1 MGRWKDGG
9 GNVMLNGQCSTEKPC
24 ISSVGCKCCTNYNLH
39 WACGRNSI
47 SVASLYAAYLVFCKG
62 AIMLRYEI
70 RIQRTTINSF
80 MGFFAGYSDRI
91 RDSKWH
97 LFCSTCFS
105 WGPTVTFR
113 ITYNWLKDTAIT
125 TQTGC
130 NDSVT
135 HDIQKHPNTMSV
147 PALSLIVILFQNSAN
162 TGIKDLNMKF
172 TFTYINIAINTL
184 QPQKIAHIFKVISKI
199 LSIYSAVDF
208 IHVIF

>member
-70 RIQRTTINSF
+70 RFQRTTINSF

-91 RDSKWH
+91 RDSK
-97 LFCSTCFS
+97 
-105 WGPTVTFR
+105 
-113 ITYNWLKDTAIT
+113 
-125 TQTGC
+125 
-130 NDSVT
+130 
-135 HDIQKHPNTMSV
+135 
-147 PALSLIVILFQNSAN
+147 
-162 TGIKDLNMKF
+162 
-172 TFTYINIAINTL
+172 
-184 QPQKIAHIFKVISKI
+184 
-199 LSIYSAVDF
+199 
-208 IHVIF
+208 